1 MTSLIRWDPVR
12 EMSQMRRMMD
22 RMFDDSWLDAP
33 VRWTREEGFPLALDL
48 VEDTDAYT
56 VTASIPGVQPD
67 DVEITLTD
75 NVLTIKGE
83 TRHEENVAKNVEE
96 KNYHLRE
103 RSFGSFTRS
112 VRLPMPVD
120 ADNVDAS
127 HENGVLTLRL
137 PKLEAVKPKKIAVK
151 TTVNGS

>member
-12 EMSQMRRMMD
+12 EMSQMRQMMD
-22 RMFDDSWLDAP
+22 RMFDDSWFESP
-33 VRWTREEGFPLALDL
+33 TRWTRQEGFPLALDV

-56 VTASIPGVQPD
+56 VKASIPGVQPD
-67 DVEITLTD
+67 AVDITLTD

-83 TRHEENVAKNVEE
+83 TRHEENVEE
-96 KNYHLRE
+96 ENYHLRE
-103 RSFGSFTRS
+103 RQFGSFTRS
-112 VRLPMPVD
+112 VRLPMSVD
-120 ADNVDAS
+120 ADRVDAS

-151 TTVNGS
+151 PTVNGQ